1 MQDGCLA
8 AGAGSSER
16 EAMTQ
21 IAIRFPNE
29 VLEAVD
35 KIVASRPLERIDRS
49 AIIRDL
55 AAWALA
61 LHRKRQPV

>member
-1 MQDGCLA
+1 MQDVCLA

-55 AAWALA
+55 AA
-61 LHRKRQPV
+61 